1 MIAEKQKD
9 SKSAAKSCHVGPYAL
24 AIPAM
29 QAGLAGYSDM
39 AMRVTAR
46 RRGCPYAVT
55 EALLD
60 RV

>member
-9 SKSAAKSCHVGPYAL
+9 AKSSAKSCRIGPYAL

-39 AMRVTAR
+39 AMRDR
-46 RRGCPYAVT
+46 PYGKPS
-55 EALLD
+55 D
-60 RV
+60 G